1 MDIDIYKEYN
11 HNPPHLFLPN
21 TKYFI
26 TGSTYKHIRYLRDV
40 ESKHALLSS
49 IKKGFE
55 DEGWI
60 LEDWVILDNHYHI
73 MVNAPANPLSLGKI
87 IKEIHRFNAL
97 WIKKHL
103 DIPQRTIIWYNY
115 WDSCITYEESYFARL
130 NYIWFNPVK
139 HSYVE
144 DPEDWIHGS
153 YFLRIRNE
161 NEYLDMLKKRYP
173 FDKLKIGDD
182 F

>member
-1 MDIDIYKEYN
+1 MTDD
-11 HNPPHLFLPN
+11 
-21 TKYFI
+21 
-26 TGSTYKHIRYLRDV
+26 
-40 ESKHALLSS
+40 ESKKVLLSS

-60 LEDWVILDNHYHI
+60 LEDWVILDNHYHL
-73 MVNAPANPLSLGKI
+73 MVNAPANPLFLGKI

-97 WIKKHL
+97 WLKKHL
-103 DIPQRTIIWYNY
+103 NIPKGIIVWYNY

-139 HSYVE
+139 HRYVE

-153 YFLRIRNE
+153 YFLRLKKE
-161 NEYLDMLKKRYP
+161 EEYLKVINKRYP
-173 FDKLKIGDD
+173 IEKLRIFVD